1 MGHIRLFIKK
11 EYRLMAHWKAHS
23 SLGFEAQFGL
33 ALLKSALVNGESS
46 ALPGPSQ
53 GNGQGSPN
61 GSINGSLECRSVL
74 TFLLNC

>member
-1 MGHIRLFIKK
+1 
-11 EYRLMAHWKAHS
+11 MAHWKAHS

-53 GNGQGSPN
+53 GNGQGR
-61 GSINGSLECRSVL
+61 LECRSVL